1 MRHITPILF
10 LATLVHAL
18 PESAYQNWWA
28 AKVGGKTEVVAG
40 DRTRCDILTNTHAIE
55 VDFGKK
61 WAEAIGQSLNYSFQ
75 FNRKA
80 GILLI
85 LENSGDQTH
94 LFRLQSIIRHHK
106 LPIDVWTVKAGE
118 VQIAHPRLN
127 ASSGDAATKGKFW
140 ITSTGKTH
148 NSKCRYFGTTK
159 TGKWSIKG
167 SGNNCRVCGE
177 AR

>member
-1 MRHITPILF
+1 MRFLIITLLIPV
-10 LATLVHAL
+10 LANAL

-40 DRTRCDILTNTHAIE
+40 DRTRCDILTKTHAIE

-75 FNRKA
+75 FNRRA

-85 LENSGDQTH
+85 LEKPSDQTY
-94 LFRLQSIIRHHK
+94 LFRLKSIIAHHK
-106 LPIDVWTVKAGE
+106 LPIDLWTVTASDVG
-118 VQIAHPRLN
+118 VAHPRLN
-127 ASSGDAATKGKFW
+127 ASSTDAADRGKFW

-148 NSKCRYFGTTK
+148 NSRCRYFGTTK
-159 TGKWSIKG
+159 TGKWSNKG
-167 SGNNCRVCGE
+167 TGNNCKTCGG